1 MSVVKSPRIAL
12 GITALAGLTA
22 LGGVGVVLGNDGSA
36 VDAAGASQMHITGVA
51 TTSSK
56 SSSSTKSSSS
66 SSSSEDESTS
76 SSSSSSKPPT
86 GGGSAKLISLLPP
99 GFTAS
104 NCSDADQPVQG
115 ASATVDCGSNPN
127 GPDAGR
133 FALFSNKTALN
144 QSFQQFASEDQ
155 LQPCP
160 GMSDSPSQTSKGMI
174 ACGTYQNEP
183 DLIWTDNGNLMLGDI
198 TGSSIQAIFSYW
210 GSSTGG

>member
-51 TTSSK
+51 T
-56 SSSSTKSSSS
+56 SSTKSSSTKSS

-104 NCSDADQPVQG
+104 NCSDAEQPVQG
-115 ASATVDCGSNPN
+115 ATATVDCGSNPN

-133 FALFSNKTALN
+133 FALFSNKTALS
-144 QSFQQFASEDQ
+144 QAFQLFSSEDQ

-160 GMSDSPSQTSKGMI
+160 GMSDSPAQTSRGMI
-174 ACGTYQNEP
+174 ACGTYQNAP
-183 DLIWTDNGNLMLGDI
+183 DVIWTDNGNLMLGDI
-198 TGSSIQAIFSYW
+198 TGSTIQAIYSYW
-210 GSSTGG
+210 QSSTGG